1 MKESLKK
8 AEEAAGTDL
17 RVGSQQVSP
26 WRKDINDR
34 AGKKHDV
41 RTHKERIHSA
51 ATLIQVR
58 GQPIF
63 HRDRLVLLESQRVHG
78 SGMSNQRI

>member
-1 MKESLKK
+1 MKESLKR
-8 AEEAAGTDL
+8 AEEAAIPDPGA
-17 RVGSQQVSP
+17 QQVSP

-41 RTHKERIHSA
+41 RTRKERIYSA

-58 GQPIF
+58 KSTIFQQPQF
-63 HRDRLVLLESQRVHG
+63 GCVRNVEEYRL
-78 SGMSNQRI
+78 